1 MRGAGN
7 PPPKARMNRKV
18 ATSKKDQ
25 KTSSW
30 KPQESRGDLHA
41 KDRLL
46 SSVHKISSLLTRP
59 VSLDTVLTAIVEE
72 TAHVFGYDRVAIYLV
87 SKDRRLLECK
97 YEIGFTPDEMEIA
110 FQRPFS
116 LERHECIETFV
127 VKTGQTVYIRD
138 YSTDNRVTYLDRKVS
153 VKQNRFASIAVPL
166 HLRES
171 VIGLIEADRGGYPLV
186 LTEEDIQHLSIFAN
200 QASIIIENTRLYE
213 QLVNE
218 RNFAENV
225 VQSSPNCILVVNCD
239 GTIRTINEM
248 TERFFG
254 LEKEKV
260 AGLHA
265 SEVFEGAVAAIIQE
279 AIKGRIAESVELV
292 IRKKQ
297 GGRAVLGVS
306 SSQLKGR
313 DGTVLGAVVLARDL
327 TEAKRSEEWM
337 RRMDRL
343 TSLGQLSAGIA
354 HEIRNPLASINFN
367 VQFLARQLNPD
378 EKTNKII
385 EDTLTGVERIKGLV
399 KGMLDFCRPAPPIL
413 KSESINRAIEDAV
426 SLLDSQFR
434 KHDIRVELSLAPEA
448 PDVVFDNQ
456 QIHQVFVNILL
467 NAMQAMPQGGT
478 VRVESRVE
486 QDAKKP
492 RRQLSVS
499 FSDSG
504 VGIAKE
510 DFEKIYDPF
519 FTTKPE
525 GTGLGL
531 SIAHKIL
538 EQHHAGIE
546 CKSRVGQ
553 GTTFTLRFPIDE
565 GKDHV
570 PA

>member
-1 MRGAGN
+1 MSRTAG
-7 PPPKARMNRKV
+7 
-18 ATSKKDQ
+18 TSKENQ
-25 KTSSW
+25 GISSW
-30 KPQESRGDLHA
+30 KPQEYQGDLHA

-59 VSLDTVLTAIVEE
+59 VSLDIVLTSIVEE

-87 SKDRRLLECK
+87 SKDRKRLECK
-97 YEIGFTPDEMEIA
+97 YEIGFTPEEMEIA

-116 LERHECIETFV
+116 LERHECIETMV

-138 YSTDNRVTYLDRKVS
+138 YSTDSRVTYLDHKVS
-153 VKQNRFASIAVPL
+153 AKQNRFASIAVPL
-166 HLRES
+166 NLRES
-171 VIGLIEADRGGYPLV
+171 VIGLIEADRGGHPLV
-186 LTEEDIQHLSIFAN
+186 LTDEDILHLSIFAN
-200 QASIIIENTRLYE
+200 QASIIIENARLYE

-225 VQSSPNCILVVNCD
+225 VESSPNCILVVNCD
-239 GTIRTINEM
+239 GTIRTFNEL
-248 TERFFG
+248 TESLFG
-254 LEKEKV
+254 LDKEQMLGK
-260 AGLHA
+260 AA
-265 SEVFEGAVAAIIQE
+265 AEVFEGPVAPIIQE
-279 AIKGRIAESVELV
+279 AIEGRITEGRELV
-292 IRKKQ
+292 IRRKQ
-297 GGRAVLGVS
+297 GGRVVLGVS
-306 SSQLKGR
+306 SSQLKSR
-313 DGTVLGAVVLARDL
+313 DGTVLGAVLIARDL

-378 EKTNKII
+378 EKTRRII
-385 EDTLTGVERIKGLV
+385 DDTLTGVDRIKGLV

-426 SLLDSQFR
+426 SLLNSQFR
-434 KHDIRVELSLAPEA
+434 KHDIQVELSLAPDA
-448 PDVVFDNQ
+448 PNVIFDNQ

-467 NAMQAMPQGGT
+467 NAMQAMPQGGS

-492 RRQLSVS
+492 HRQLCVTIN
-499 FSDSG
+499 DSG
-504 VGIAKE
+504 VGIPKE
-510 DFEKIYDPF
+510 DFPKIFDPF
-519 FTTKPE
+519 FTTKTE

-538 EQHHAGIE
+538 EQHHAVIE
-546 CKSRVGQ
+546 AKSRVGQ
-553 GTTFTLRFPIDE
+553 GTTFVLRFPIDE
-565 GKDHV
+565 GKGHV
-570 PA
+570 SV

>member
-1 MRGAGN
+1 MSRTAG
-7 PPPKARMNRKV
+7 
-18 ATSKKDQ
+18 TTKKRQ
-25 KTSSW
+25 ETSSW
-30 KPQESRGDLHA
+30 KPQEYQGDLHA

-46 SSVHKISSLLTRP
+46 TSVHKISSLLTRP

-72 TAHVFGYDRVAIYLV
+72 TSHVFGYDRVAIYLV
-87 SKDRRLLECK
+87 GKDRKLLECK
-97 YEIGFTPDEMEIA
+97 YEIGFTPGEMEIA
-110 FQRPFS
+110 FQRPFN
-116 LERHECIETFV
+116 LERHECIETLV

-138 YSTDNRVTYLDRKVS
+138 YEADNRVTYLDRKVS
-153 VKQNRFASIAVPL
+153 AKQNRFATIAVPL

-225 VQSSPNCILVVNCD
+225 VESSPNCILVVNCD

-248 TERFFG
+248 TEDFFG
-254 LEKEKV
+254 LEKEQVQGK
-260 AGLHA
+260 AA
-265 SEVFEGAVAAIIQE
+265 SEVFEAPVAAIIRE
-279 AIKGRIAESVELV
+279 AIEGRITESRELV

-306 SSQLKGR
+306 SSQLRSR
-313 DGTVLGAVVLARDL
+313 DGTVLGAVVMARDL
-327 TEAKRSEEWM
+327 TEAKRSEEWL

-367 VQFLARQLNPD
+367 VQFLARQLDPD
-378 EKTNKII
+378 EKTRRII
-385 EDTLTGVERIKGLV
+385 DDTLTGVDRIKGLV

-413 KSESINRAIEDAV
+413 KSESINRAIEDVV

-434 KHDIRVELSLAPEA
+434 KHDVRVELSLAQDA

-456 QIHQVFVNILL
+456 QIHQVIVNILL
-467 NAMQAMPQGGT
+467 NAMQAMPQGGI
-478 VRVESRVE
+478 VRVESCVE
-486 QDAKKP
+486 QDPKKP
-492 RRQLSVS
+492 HRRLCITI
-499 FSDSG
+499 SDSG

-510 DFEKIYDPF
+510 DFPKIFDPF

-538 EQHHAGIE
+538 EQHHAVIE
-546 CKSRVGQ
+546 AKSRVGQ
-553 GTTFTLRFPIDE
+553 GTTFILRFPIDE
-565 GKDHV
+565 GKGHV

>member
-1 MRGAGN
+1 MS
-7 PPPKARMNRKV
+7 PKAER
-18 ATSKKDQ
+18 SKEKQ
-25 KTSSW
+25 QLSPWT
-30 KPQESRGDLHA
+30 PREEQVDLHA

-46 SSVHKISSLLTRP
+46 SSIHKISSLLIRP

-87 SKDRRLLECK
+87 SKDRKLLECK
-97 YEIGFTPDEMEIA
+97 YEIGFTPEEMDIA
-110 FQRPFS
+110 FKRPFS
-116 LERHECIETFV
+116 LERHECIETLV

-138 YSTDNRVTYLDRKVS
+138 YSADSRVTYLDRKVS
-153 VKQNRFASIAVPL
+153 AKQNRFATIAVPL

-225 VQSSPNCILVVNCD
+225 VESSPNGILVVNCD

-254 LEKEKV
+254 LEKDKV
-260 AGLHA
+260 VGVP
-265 SEVFEGAVAAIIQE
+265 SREVFDEPVAAIIQE
-279 AIKGRIAESVELV
+279 AIQGRITEGLELV

-306 SSQLKGR
+306 SSQLKSR
-313 DGTVLGAVVLARDL
+313 DGTVLGAVLIARDL

-343 TSLGQLSAGIA
+343 SSLGQLSAGIA

-367 VQFLARQLNPD
+367 VQFLARQLDPD
-378 EKTNKII
+378 DKTRKII
-385 EDTLTGVERIKGLV
+385 DDTLTGVERIKGLV

-434 KHDIRVELSLAPEA
+434 KHNVRVEMALAPEA

-467 NAMQAMPQGGT
+467 NAMQAMPHGGT

-486 QDAKKP
+486 PEAKKP
-492 RRQLSVS
+492 HRRLSIS

-504 VGIAKE
+504 TGIAKE
-510 DFEKIYDPF
+510 DLPRIFDPF

-538 EQHHAGIE
+538 EQHRAVIE
-546 CKSRVGQ
+546 CKSRLGQ

-565 GKDHV
+565 ERAHV
-570 PA
+570 PV